1 MFNLGEYRRKVAP
14 TYNNADFF
22 SPTNEEGNR
31 LREKVCKEA
40 LKDVIRWLEEDDG
53 EVSVTDTSF
62 LNTYIN
68 KRRYDS
74 MSVNH
79 LVFVCL

>member
-22 SPTNEEGNR
+22 SPANEEGNK

-40 LKDVIRWLEEDDG
+40 LKDVIRWLEEEDG
-53 EVSVTDTSF
+53 EVANCIRISWGNVKRTS
-62 LNTYIN
+62 
-68 KRRYDS
+68 
-74 MSVNH
+74 
-79 LVFVCL
+79 